1 VTPLLVLAVV
11 LSGGLAAVARYGVSV
26 WVGSR
31 HPESPWRRFP
41 WAVLIVNAAGSALAG
56 VAAGLA
62 SASVLSPDARL
73 VLIGGMAGGLTTF
86 STFSVETVELVRS
99 GRWRTAVASGLL
111 NLAVGLALATG
122 GYVLAASFVLVG

>member
-11 LSGGLAAVARYGVSV
+11 VSGGLAAVVRYGVSS

-41 WAVLIVNAAGSALAG
+41 WAVLVVNAAGSALAG

-62 SASVLSPDARL
+62 SVSALSEDARL
-73 VLIGGMAGGLTTF
+73 VLIGGVAGGLTTF
-86 STFSVETVELVRS
+86 STFSVETVELVRAA
-99 GRWRTAVASGLL
+99 RWRTAVASGLL
-111 NLAVGLALATG
+111 NMALGIALASA
-122 GYVLAASFVLVG
+122 GYALAASLAFAG